1 MDNGV
6 KDWFGYALVERKKM
20 KEQRMS
26 LINQL
31 YKELIIKWI
40 PNENLLIAQGTLLSP
55 LWRHKWEGNPKERGS
70 IYMCVCVYS

>member
-6 KDWFGYALVERKKM
+6 KDWFGYALVERKKI

-40 PNENLLIAQGTLLSP
+40 TNENLLIAQGTLLSP
-55 LWRHKWEGNPKERGS
+55 LW
-70 IYMCVCVYS
+70 